1 MPVQDPSSPVPA
13 AAATAARPKRT
24 SSAPIRP
31 SDYTHSPA
39 HHCVALRDAA
49 GLAGVLQG
57 LPPLAHP
64 SRILTAADAA
74 REARLAASVSGALDR
89 RDVPGGDTALHLAVR
104 LRLPSLASALAAAGA
119 DPTLQNHAGWTPL
132 QEALCLGCKDIA
144 ACLLRAHRLAAWAKL
159 RRRAPALSAA
169 LRRVQDFYLEVDFH
183 FESSVVPLLSRAA
196 PSDTYRI
203 WKRGAELRADTTL
216 AGFDGLRIRRA
227 DHSFL
232 FFGAEADAGGRHL
245 PPGSL
250 LVLHRGKREVHDA
263 FAAAAAAGDEDS
275 ATSDAA
281 AYRPGLNISSARLV
295 PRTTW
300 LRKEKT
306 ESVGEWKARV
316 FDVHNVVF
324 SFRTLK
330 AANAGR
336 KDFTFELAGDD
347 DDDDDNGDDEE
358 DFLPLEIRDDD
369 EDGDFL
375 VADIPPPPS
384 RRSCYVPGRRSVA
397 APPSHMAT
405 PQRRRNS
412 VDVPRRLPACAS
424 VGRGEGGVFGRHATT
439 TGGARWKEE
448 ETVKTLRPTVWLTE
462 DFPLTVDEF
471 LPLLDILASRVRAV
485 RRLRELLTTKFPPGT
500 FPVKVAIPVV
510 PTVRVVITFTK
521 FVPLLEPEEF
531 FTPMSSPSLLASPGP
546 GSIMHKPDT
555 QKSSYLKWGLKNS
568 RSKPVNLSQVADN
581 TDPFTIPSDYT
592 WVSLGSKGQ
601 DKRSSKTKKGKTKE
615 TKLS

>member
-1 MPVQDPSSPVPA
+1 MPVQDPSSLPSA
-13 AAATAARPKRT
+13 AGGGARAKRT
-24 SSAPIRP
+24 SSAPIR
-31 SDYTHSPA
+31 SADYAHSPT
-39 HHCVALRDAA
+39 HHCVALRDAT
-49 GLAGVLQG
+49 GLQTILAG

-64 SRILTAADAA
+64 SLVLTASDAA
-74 REARLAASVSGALDR
+74 REARLALSVAAALDR

-132 QEALCLGCKDIA
+132 QEALCLGCREIA

-169 LRRVQDFYLEVDFH
+169 LRGVQDFYLEVDFH

-203 WKRGAELRADTTL
+203 WKRGADLRADTTL

-232 FFGAEADAGGRHL
+232 FFGEETSAGGRRL

-250 LVLHRGKREVHDA
+250 LVLHRGRREVHDA
-263 FAAAAAAGDEDS
+263 FAAAAAAGDEDA

-281 AYRPGLNISSARLV
+281 AYRPGLNITSARLV

-306 ESVGEWKARV
+306 ENVGEWKARV

-330 AANAGR
+330 AASAGR
-336 KDFTFELAGDD
+336 KDFTFELAGDEDGDED
-347 DDDDDNGDDEE
+347 DDE
-358 DFLPLEIRDDD
+358 FLPLEIRDDD

-375 VADIPPPPS
+375 VADIPPPPA

-397 APPSHMAT
+397 GPPSHLGT

-424 VGRGEGGVFGRHATT
+424 VGRGEDGIFARHPATTTT
-439 TGGARWKEE
+439 TGGAKWKEE
-448 ETVKTLRPTVWLTE
+448 ETIKTLRPSVWLTE
-462 DFPLTVDEF
+462 DFPLSVDEF

-521 FVPLLEPEEF
+521 FVPLTEPEEF

-546 GSIMHKPDT
+546 GSITAKPDAH
-555 QKSSYLKWGLKNS
+555 KSSSYLRWGSKNS
-568 RSKPVNLSQVADN
+568 RPKAVNLSQVADN
-581 TDPFTIPSDYT
+581 ADPFTVPSDYA
-592 WVSLGSKGQ
+592 WVNSLGSKNH
-601 DKRSSKTKKGKTKE
+601 DKKSAKSKKGKSKE
-615 TKLS
+615 T

>member
-1 MPVQDPSSPVPA
+1 MPVQDPSSLPSAGSGSGP
-13 AAATAARPKRT
+13 RPKRT

-31 SDYTHSPA
+31 ADFAHSPA
-39 HHCVALRDAA
+39 HHCVALRDAT
-49 GLAGVLQG
+49 GLAVILAD

-64 SRILTAADAA
+64 SRVLTAADAV
-74 REARLAASVSGALDR
+74 REAHLAASVSAALDR

-104 LRLPSLASALAAAGA
+104 LRLPSIASALTAAGA

-132 QEALCLGCKDIA
+132 QEALCLGCKDIS
-144 ACLLRAHRLAAWAKL
+144 ACLLHAHRLAAWAKL

-203 WKRGAELRADTTL
+203 WKRGADLRADTTL

-232 FFGAEADAGGRHL
+232 FFGEEANAGGRRL

-250 LVLHRGKREVHDA
+250 LLLHRGRREVHDA
-263 FAAAAAAGDEDS
+263 FAAAAAGDEDA
-275 ATSDAA
+275 ATSDLA
-281 AYRPGLNISSARLV
+281 AYRPGLNITWARLV

-306 ESVGEWKARV
+306 ENVGEWKARV

-330 AANAGR
+330 AASTGR
-336 KDFTFELAGDD
+336 KDFTFEFAGDE
-347 DDDDDNGDDEE
+347 DDE
-358 DFLPLEIRDDD
+358 FLPLEIRDDD

-375 VADIPPPPS
+375 VADIPPPTA

-397 APPSHMAT
+397 MPPSHLGT

-412 VDVPRRLPACAS
+412 VDVPRRLPPCAS
-424 VGRGEGGVFGRHATT
+424 VGRGEDGIFGRHAGS
-439 TGGARWKEE
+439 TGGAEWKEE
-448 ETVKTLRPTVWLTE
+448 ETVKTLRPAVWLTK
-462 DFPLTVDEF
+462 DFPLSVDEF

-485 RRLRELLTTKFPPGT
+485 HRLRELLTTKFPPGT
-500 FPVKVAIPVV
+500 FPVKVTMLILLSTLKKTKLHKLHPNLQLRTLPTGCAI
-510 PTVRVVITFTK
+510 
-521 FVPLLEPEEF
+521 LLR
-531 FTPMSSPSLLASPGP
+531 
-546 GSIMHKPDT
+546 I
-555 QKSSYLKWGLKNS
+555 QKSGEFSEIEM
-568 RSKPVNLSQVADN
+568 VMH
-581 TDPFTIPSDYT
+581 
-592 WVSLGSKGQ
+592 
-601 DKRSSKTKKGKTKE
+601 
-615 TKLS
+615 

>member
-1 MPVQDPSSPVPA
+1 MPVQDPSLPA
-13 AAATAARPKRT
+13 AAAATTATATATRPKRT

-31 SDYTHSPA
+31 SDYAHSPA
-39 HHCVALRDAA
+39 HHCVALRDGA
-49 GLAGVLQG
+49 GLAAVLHG

-64 SRILTAADAA
+64 SRILSAADAS
-74 REARLAASVSGALDR
+74 REARLAASVSAALDR

-104 LRLPSLASALAAAGA
+104 LRLASVASALAAAGA

-159 RRRAPALSAA
+159 RRRAPALSAG

-203 WKRGAELRADTTL
+203 WKRGADLRADTTL

-232 FFGAEADAGGRHL
+232 FFGEETDASGRHL

-263 FAAAAAAGDEDS
+263 FAAAAAAGDEDA

-306 ESVGEWKARV
+306 ESVGEWKSRV

-330 AANAGR
+330 AANSGR

-347 DDDDDNGDDEE
+347 DDEE
-358 DFLPLEIRDDD
+358 FLPLEIRDDD

-384 RRSCYVPGRRSVA
+384 RRSCYVPGRRSMA
-397 APPSHMAT
+397 GPPLHMGT
-405 PQRRRNS
+405 PQRRNS

-424 VGRGEGGVFGRHATT
+424 VGRGEDGLFGRHATT
-439 TGGARWKEE
+439 GGAKWKEE

-462 DFPLTVDEF
+462 DFPLSVDEF
-471 LPLLDILASRVRAV
+471 LPLLDILSSRVRAV

-568 RSKPVNLSQVADN
+568 RSKSVNLSQVADN

-592 WVSLGSKGQ
+592 WVTLGSKSQ
-601 DKRSSKTKKGKTKE
+601 DKKPSKSKKGKSKE
-615 TKLS
+615 T

>member
-1 MPVQDPSSPVPA
+1 MSVQDPTPA
-13 AAATAARPKRT
+13 PLPAAARPKRT

-31 SDYTHSPA
+31 SDYAHSPA

-49 GLAGVLQG
+49 GLSAILAG

-64 SRILTAADAA
+64 SRILSAADAA
-74 REARLAASVSGALDR
+74 REARLSASVSAALDR

-104 LRLPSLASALAAAGA
+104 LRLPSLASALAATGA

-144 ACLLRAHRLAAWAKL
+144 AFLLRAHRLVAWAKL

-203 WKRGAELRADTTL
+203 WKRGANLRADTTL

-232 FFGAEADAGGRHL
+232 FFGEETEAGGRRL

-263 FAAAAAAGDEDS
+263 FAAAAAAGDEDA

-281 AYRPGLNISSARLV
+281 AYRPGLNITSARLV

-330 AANAGR
+330 AASTGR
-336 KDFTFELAGDD
+336 KDLTFELAGE
-347 DDDDDNGDDEE
+347 DDEE
-358 DFLPLEIRDDD
+358 FLPLEIRDDD

-375 VADIPPPPS
+375 VADIPPPPP

-397 APPSHMAT
+397 GPPSHMGT

-412 VDVPRRLPACAS
+412 VDVPRRLPTCAS
-424 VGRGEGGVFGRHATT
+424 VGRGEDGVFSRNAT
-439 TGGARWKEE
+439 TGGAKWKEE

-462 DFPLTVDEF
+462 DFPLSVDEF
-471 LPLLDILASRVRAV
+471 LPLLDILATRVRAV
-485 RRLRELLTTKFPPGT
+485 RRLRELLTTKFPTGT

-510 PTVRVVITFTK
+510 PTVRVVITFNK
-521 FVPLLEPEEF
+521 FVPLVEPEEF

-546 GSIMHKPDT
+546 GSIMPKPDT
-555 QKSSYLKWGLKNS
+555 HKSSYLRWTSKNS
-568 RSKPVNLSQVADN
+568 RAKPVNLSQVADN

-592 WVSLGSKGQ
+592 WVNLGSTKTQ
-601 DKRSSKTKKGKTKE
+601 DKKSSKTSKKGKSKE
-615 TKLS
+615 T

>member
-1 MPVQDPSSPVPA
+1 MPVQDPSSSPA
-13 AAATAARPKRT
+13 TGGGGAAARPKRT

-31 SDYTHSPA
+31 SDYAHSPA

-49 GLAGVLQG
+49 ELSAILAG

-64 SRILTAADAA
+64 SRVLTAADAA
-74 REARLAASVSGALDR
+74 REARLASSVSAALDR

-132 QEALCLGCKDIA
+132 QEALCLGCRDIA

-169 LRRVQDFYLEVDFH
+169 LRGVQDFYLEVDFH

-203 WKRGAELRADTTL
+203 WKRGADLRADTTL

-232 FFGAEADAGGRHL
+232 FFGEEATAGGSRL

-263 FAAAAAAGDEDS
+263 FAAAAAAGDEDA

-281 AYRPGLNISSARLV
+281 AYRPGLNITAARLV

-330 AANAGR
+330 AASNGR
-336 KDFTFELAGDD
+336 KDFTFDFAAGDEDDDGDD
-347 DDDDDNGDDEE
+347 DE
-358 DFLPLEIRDDD
+358 FLPLEIRDDD

-375 VADIPPPPS
+375 VADIPPPTA

-397 APPSHMAT
+397 GPPSHMGT

-412 VDVPRRLPACAS
+412 VDVPRRLPPCAS
-424 VGRGEGGVFGRHATT
+424 VGRGEDGFFGRHTGS
-439 TGGARWKEE
+439 TGGAKWKEE
-448 ETVKTLRPTVWLTE
+448 ETVKTLRPSVWLTE

-521 FVPLLEPEEF
+521 FVPLIEPEEF

-546 GSIMHKPDT
+546 GSIMSKPDT
-555 QKSSYLKWGLKNS
+555 HKSYLKWSSKSS

-581 TDPFTIPSDYT
+581 TDPFTVPSDYT
-592 WVSLGSKGQ
+592 WVNSLGSKN
-601 DKRSSKTKKGKTKE
+601 DKKSSKSKKGKGKE
-615 TKLS
+615 T

>member
-1 MPVQDPSSPVPA
+1 MPVQDPSSSPSA
-13 AAATAARPKRT
+13 AGGGGGARPKRT

-31 SDYTHSPA
+31 SDYAHCPA

-49 GLAGVLQG
+49 GLQAILAG

-64 SRILTAADAA
+64 SRVLTAADAA
-74 REARLAASVSGALDR
+74 REARLASSVAAALDR

-132 QEALCLGCKDIA
+132 QEALCLGCRDIA
-144 ACLLRAHRLAAWAKL
+144 ACLLRAHRLSAWAKL

-203 WKRGAELRADTTL
+203 WKRGADLRADTTL

-232 FFGAEADAGGRHL
+232 FFGEEATAGGRRL

-250 LVLHRGKREVHDA
+250 LVLHRGRREVHDA
-263 FAAAAAAGDEDS
+263 FAAAAAAGDEDA

-281 AYRPGLNISSARLV
+281 AYRPGLNISAARLV

-330 AANAGR
+330 AASAGR

-347 DDDDDNGDDEE
+347 EDDDE
-358 DFLPLEIRDDD
+358 FLPLEIRDDD

-375 VADIPPPPS
+375 VADIPPPPPA

-397 APPSHMAT
+397 GPPSHLGT

-424 VGRGEGGVFGRHATT
+424 VGRREDGIFGRHSGAATT
-439 TGGARWKEE
+439 AGGAKWKEE
-448 ETVKTLRPTVWLTE
+448 ETVKTLRPSVWLTE
-462 DFPLTVDEF
+462 DFPLSVDEF

-521 FVPLLEPEEF
+521 FVPLIEPEEF

-546 GSIMHKPDT
+546 GSIMSKPDT
-555 QKSSYLKWGLKNS
+555 HKSSYLKWSSKSS
-568 RSKPVNLSQVADN
+568 RSKPANLSQVADN
-581 TDPFTIPSDYT
+581 ADPFTVPSDYT
-592 WVSLGSKGQ
+592 WVNSLGSKNQ
-601 DKRSSKTKKGKTKE
+601 DKKPSKSKKGKTKE
-615 TKLS
+615 T

>member
-1 MPVQDPSSPVPA
+1 MSVQDPSPA
-13 AAATAARPKRT
+13 PRPKRT

-31 SDYTHSPA
+31 CDYAHSPA

-49 GLAGVLQG
+49 GISAILAG

-64 SRILTAADAA
+64 SRILSAADAA
-74 REARLAASVSGALDR
+74 REARLSASVSAALDR

-144 ACLLRAHRLAAWAKL
+144 AFLLRAHRLAAWAKL

-169 LRRVQDFYLEVDFH
+169 LSRVQDFYLEVDFH

-203 WKRGAELRADTTL
+203 WKRGANLRADTTL

-232 FFGAEADAGGRHL
+232 F
-245 PPGSL
+245 S
-250 LVLHRGKREVHDA
+250 REVHDA
-263 FAAAAAAGDEDS
+263 FAAAAAAGDEDA

-281 AYRPGLNISSARLV
+281 AYRPGLNITSARLV
-295 PRTTW
+295 QRTTW

-330 AANAGR
+330 AASTGR
-336 KDFTFELAGDD
+336 KDLTFEFAGDD
-347 DDDDDNGDDEE
+347 DEE
-358 DFLPLEIRDDD
+358 FLPLEIRDDD

-375 VADIPPPPS
+375 VADIPPPPP

-397 APPSHMAT
+397 GPPSHMGT

-412 VDVPRRLPACAS
+412 VDVPRRLPTCAS
-424 VGRGEGGVFGRHATT
+424 VGRGEDGVFSRNAT
-439 TGGARWKEE
+439 TGGAKWKEE

-462 DFPLTVDEF
+462 DFPLSVDEF
-471 LPLLDILASRVRAV
+471 LPLLDILATRVRAV
-485 RRLRELLTTKFPPGT
+485 RRLRELLTTKFPTGT

-510 PTVRVVITFTK
+510 PTVRVVITFNK
-521 FVPLLEPEEF
+521 FVPLVEPEEF

-546 GSIMHKPDT
+546 GSIMPKPDT
-555 QKSSYLKWGLKNS
+555 HKSSYLRWTSKNS
-568 RSKPVNLSQVADN
+568 RAKPVNLSQVADN

-592 WVSLGSKGQ
+592 WVNLGATKSQ
-601 DKRSSKTKKGKTKE
+601 DKKLSKTSKKGKSKE
-615 TKLS
+615 T

>member
-1 MPVQDPSSPVPA
+1 MPVQDPSSPVA

-39 HHCVALRDAA
+39 HHC
-49 GLAGVLQG
+49 
-57 LPPLAHP
+57 
-64 SRILTAADAA
+64 
-74 REARLAASVSGALDR
+74 
-89 RDVPGGDTALHLAVR
+89 
-104 LRLPSLASALAAAGA
+104 
-119 DPTLQNHAGWTPL
+119 
-132 QEALCLGCKDIA
+132 EALCLGCKDIA

-232 FFGAEADAGGRHL
+232 FFGEEADACGRHL

-330 AANAGR
+330 SANNAAR

-347 DDDDDNGDDEE
+347 DDEE
-358 DFLPLEIRDDD
+358 EEFLPLEIRDDD

-405 PQRRRNS
+405 TPQRRRNS

-424 VGRGEGGVFGRHATT
+424 VGRGEDGVFGRHASA
-439 TGGARWKEE
+439 TGGAKWKEE

-581 TDPFTIPSDYT
+581 ADPFMIPSDYT

-601 DKRSSKTKKGKTKE
+601 DKKSSKAKKGKSKE
-615 TKLS
+615 T

>member
-1 MPVQDPSSPVPA
+1 MPVQDPSSSPSA
-13 AAATAARPKRT
+13 AAGARPKRT
-24 SSAPIRP
+24 SSAPIRAA
-31 SDYTHSPA
+31 DYAHSPA
-39 HHCVALRDAA
+39 HHCVALRDAS
-49 GLAGVLQG
+49 GLSAILAG

-64 SRILTAADAA
+64 SRVLTVADAA
-74 REARLAASVSGALDR
+74 REARLAASVSAALDR

-104 LRLPSLASALAAAGA
+104 LRLPSLASALATAGA

-132 QEALCLGCKDIA
+132 QEALCLECKDIA

-203 WKRGAELRADTTL
+203 WKRGADLRADTTL

-232 FFGAEADAGGRHL
+232 FFGDEANAGGRRL

-250 LVLHRGKREVHDA
+250 LVLHRGRREVHDA
-263 FAAAAAAGDEDS
+263 FTAAAASGDEDA
-275 ATSDAA
+275 ATSGTA
-281 AYRPGLNISSARLV
+281 AYRPGLNITSARLV

-306 ESVGEWKARV
+306 ENVGEWKARV

-330 AANAGR
+330 AASIGR
-336 KDFTFELAGDD
+336 KDFTFEFAGDED
-347 DDDDDNGDDEE
+347 EGDDE
-358 DFLPLEIRDDD
+358 FLPLEIRDDN
-369 EDGDFL
+369 EDDDFL
-375 VADIPPPPS
+375 VADIPPPTA

-397 APPSHMAT
+397 GPPSHMGT

-412 VDVPRRLPACAS
+412 VDVPRRLPPCAS
-424 VGRGEGGVFGRHATT
+424 VGRGEDGFFGRHTGS
-439 TGGARWKEE
+439 TGGAKWKEE
-448 ETVKTLRPTVWLTE
+448 ETVKSLRPAVWLTE
-462 DFPLTVDEF
+462 DFPLSVDEF

-500 FPVKVAIPVV
+500 FPVKVTMLI
-510 PTVRVVITFTK
+510 
-521 FVPLLEPEEF
+521 LLS
-531 FTPMSSPSLLASPGP
+531 T
-546 GSIMHKPDT
+546 
-555 QKSSYLKWGLKNS
+555 LK
-568 RSKPVNLSQVADN
+568 
-581 TDPFTIPSDYT
+581 
-592 WVSLGSKGQ
+592 
-601 DKRSSKTKKGKTKE
+601 
-615 TKLS
+615 

>member
-1 MPVQDPSSPVPA
+1 MPVQDPSSSPSTA
-13 AAATAARPKRT
+13 AGGGGARPKRT

-31 SDYTHSPA
+31 ADYAHSPA

-49 GLAGVLQG
+49 GLQAILAG

-64 SRILTAADAA
+64 SRVLTAADAA
-74 REARLAASVSGALDR
+74 REARLASSVAAALDR

-104 LRLPSLASALAAAGA
+104 LRLPSMASALAAAGA

-132 QEALCLGCKDIA
+132 QEALCLGCRDIA

-203 WKRGAELRADTTL
+203 WKRGADLRADTTL

-232 FFGAEADAGGRHL
+232 FFGEEANAGGRRL

-250 LVLHRGKREVHDA
+250 LVLHRGRREVHDA
-263 FAAAAAAGDEDS
+263 FAAAAAAGDEDA

-306 ESVGEWKARV
+306 ENVGEWKARV

-330 AANAGR
+330 AASAGR
-336 KDFTFELAGDD
+336 KDFTFELAGDEDGGGD
-347 DDDDDNGDDEE
+347 DDE
-358 DFLPLEIRDDD
+358 FLPLEIRDDD

-375 VADIPPPPS
+375 VADIPPPPA

-397 APPSHMAT
+397 GPPSHLGT

-424 VGRGEGGVFGRHATT
+424 VGRGEDGLFGRHSGTTT
-439 TGGARWKEE
+439 TGGAKWKEE
-448 ETVKTLRPTVWLTE
+448 ETVKTLRPSVWLTE
-462 DFPLTVDEF
+462 DFPLSVDEF

-521 FVPLLEPEEF
+521 FVPLIEPEEF

-546 GSIMHKPDT
+546 GSIMAKPDT
-555 QKSSYLKWGLKNS
+555 HKSSYLKWSSKSS
-568 RSKPVNLSQVADN
+568 RSKPANLSQVTDN
-581 TDPFTIPSDYT
+581 ADPFTVPSDYT
-592 WVSLGSKGQ
+592 WVNSLGSKNH
-601 DKRSSKTKKGKTKE
+601 DKKSSKSKKGKSKE
-615 TKLS
+615 T

>member
-1 MPVQDPSSPVPA
+1 MPVQDPSSSPSA
-13 AAATAARPKRT
+13 AGGGGGGARAKRT

-31 SDYTHSPA
+31 ADYAHSPT

-49 GLAGVLQG
+49 GLQAILAG

-64 SRILTAADAA
+64 SRVLTAADAA
-74 REARLAASVSGALDR
+74 REARLASSVAAALDR

-104 LRLPSLASALAAAGA
+104 LRLSSLASALAAAGA

-132 QEALCLGCKDIA
+132 QEALCLGCREIA

-203 WKRGAELRADTTL
+203 WKRGTDLRADTTL

-232 FFGAEADAGGRHL
+232 FFGEETSAGGRRL

-250 LVLHRGKREVHDA
+250 LVLHRGRREVHDA
-263 FAAAAAAGDEDS
+263 FAAAAAAGDEDA

-281 AYRPGLNISSARLV
+281 AYRPGLNITSARLV

-306 ESVGEWKARV
+306 ENVGEWKARV

-330 AANAGR
+330 AASAGR
-336 KDFTFELAGDD
+336 KDFTFELAGDEDGDED
-347 DDDDDNGDDEE
+347 DDE
-358 DFLPLEIRDDD
+358 FLPLEIRDDD

-375 VADIPPPPS
+375 VADIPPPFALGDPAEAEEQRGRAAAAAGVRVGRARRGRHLRPS
-384 RRSCYVPGRRSVA
+384 PRDDDDGWSQVEGGGDGEDAAAVGVA
-397 APPSHMAT
+397 HGGLPPE
-405 PQRRRNS
+405 RRRIPAAAGHPGQPRARRAPS
-412 VDVPRRLPACAS
+412 PRAAHHQVPTRDLP
-424 VGRGEGGVFGRHATT
+424 GEGNA
-439 TGGARWKEE
+439 A
-448 ETVKTLRPTVWLTE
+448 
-462 DFPLTVDEF
+462 
-471 LPLLDILASRVRAV
+471 LLLNKKSQNYIY
-485 RRLRELLTTKFPPGT
+485 F
-500 FPVKVAIPVV
+500 
-510 PTVRVVITFTK
+510 
-521 FVPLLEPEEF
+521 FVSGF
-531 FTPMSSPSLLASPGP
+531 SG
-546 GSIMHKPDT
+546 
-555 QKSSYLKWGLKNS
+555 
-568 RSKPVNLSQVADN
+568 
-581 TDPFTIPSDYT
+581 
-592 WVSLGSKGQ
+592 
-601 DKRSSKTKKGKTKE
+601 
-615 TKLS
+615 

>member
-1 MPVQDPSSPVPA
+1 MPVQDPSSSPSGA
-13 AAATAARPKRT
+13 AGGGSRPKRT

-31 SDYTHSPA
+31 ADYAHSPP

-49 GLAGVLQG
+49 GLSAILAG

-64 SRILTAADAA
+64 SRVLTAADAA
-74 REARLAASVSGALDR
+74 REARLAASVAAALDR

-132 QEALCLGCKDIA
+132 QEALCLGCRDIA
-144 ACLLRAHRLAAWAKL
+144 ACLLRAHRVAAWAKL

-203 WKRGAELRADTTL
+203 WKRGADLRADTTL

-227 DHSFL
+227 EHSFL
-232 FFGAEADAGGRHL
+232 FFGEETNAGGRRL
-245 PPGSL
+245 PPGTL
-250 LVLHRGKREVHDA
+250 LVLHRGRREVHDA
-263 FAAAAAAGDEDS
+263 FAAAAAAGDEDA

-281 AYRPGLNISSARLV
+281 AYRPGLNITSARLV

-306 ESVGEWKARV
+306 ENVGEWKARV

-336 KDFTFELAGDD
+336 KDFTFELAGDE
-347 DDDDDNGDDEE
+347 DEDE
-358 DFLPLEIRDDD
+358 DEFLPLEIRDDD

-375 VADIPPPPS
+375 VADIPPPTA

-397 APPSHMAT
+397 GPPSQMGT

-424 VGRGEGGVFGRHATT
+424 VGRGEDGFFGRHSTT
-439 TGGARWKEE
+439 TGGAKWKEE
-448 ETVKTLRPTVWLTE
+448 ETVKTLRPAVWLTE
-462 DFPLTVDEF
+462 DFPLSVDEF

-485 RRLRELLTTKFPPGT
+485 RRLRELLTTKFPAGT

-521 FVPLLEPEEF
+521 FVPLVEPEEF

-546 GSIMHKPDT
+546 GSIMAKPDT
-555 QKSSYLKWGLKNS
+555 HKSSYLRWSSKNS
-568 RSKPVNLSQVADN
+568 RSKSVNLSQVADN

-592 WVSLGSKGQ
+592 WVNSLGSKSQ
-601 DKRSSKTKKGKTKE
+601 DKKSSKCKKGKSKDT
-615 TKLS
+615 

>member
-1 MPVQDPSSPVPA
+1 MPVQDPSSSPSA
-13 AAATAARPKRT
+13 GGGGGARPKRT

-31 SDYTHSPA
+31 ADYAHSPA

-49 GLAGVLQG
+49 GLAAILAG

-64 SRILTAADAA
+64 SRVLTAADAT
-74 REARLAASVSGALDR
+74 REARLAASVSAALDR

-203 WKRGAELRADTTL
+203 WKRGADLRADTTL

-227 DHSFL
+227 DHSFV
-232 FFGAEADAGGRHL
+232 FFGEEANAGGRRL

-250 LVLHRGKREVHDA
+250 LVLHRGRREVHDA
-263 FAAAAAAGDEDS
+263 FAAAAAAGDEDA

-306 ESVGEWKARV
+306 ENVGEWKARV

-330 AANAGR
+330 AASAGR
-336 KDFTFELAGDD
+336 KDFTFEFVGEEEEDD
-347 DDDDDNGDDEE
+347 DE
-358 DFLPLEIRDDD
+358 FLPLEIRDDD

-375 VADIPPPPS
+375 VADIPPPTA

-397 APPSHMAT
+397 GPPSHMGT

-424 VGRGEGGVFGRHATT
+424 VGRGEDGIFGRHAGS
-439 TGGARWKEE
+439 TGGAKWKEE
-448 ETVKTLRPTVWLTE
+448 ETVKTLRPAVWLTE

-521 FVPLLEPEEF
+521 FVPLIEPEEF

-546 GSIMHKPDT
+546 GSIMAKPDT
-555 QKSSYLKWGLKNS
+555 HKSSYLKWSSKNS
-568 RSKPVNLSQVADN
+568 RSKNVNLSQVADN
-581 TDPFTIPSDYT
+581 TDPFKIPSDYS
-592 WVSLGSKGQ
+592 WVNSLGSKSQ
-601 DKRSSKTKKGKTKE
+601 DKKSSKSKKGKGKE
-615 TKLS
+615 T

>member
-1 MPVQDPSSPVPA
+1 MPVQNPSDGGGA
-13 AAATAARPKRT
+13 GARPKRT
-24 SSAPIRP
+24 SSAPILP
-31 SDYTHSPA
+31 TDYAHSPA
-39 HHCVALRDAA
+39 HRCVALRDAA
-49 GLAGVLQG
+49 GLASILAG

-64 SRILTAADAA
+64 SRVLTAADAA
-74 REARLAASVSGALDR
+74 REARLAASVSAALDR

-203 WKRGAELRADTTL
+203 WKRGSNLRADTTL

-232 FFGAEADAGGRHL
+232 FFGEEASAGGRRH

-250 LVLHRGKREVHDA
+250 LVLHRGRREVHDA
-263 FAAAAAAGDEDS
+263 FAAAAAAGDEDA

-306 ESVGEWKARV
+306 ENVGEWKARV

-330 AANAGR
+330 AASAGR
-336 KDFTFELAGDD
+336 KDFTFELAGDE
-347 DDDDDNGDDEE
+347 DDEE
-358 DFLPLEIRDDD
+358 EDDEFLPLEIRDDD
-369 EDGDFL
+369 QDGDFL
-375 VADIPPPPS
+375 VADIPPPTA

-397 APPSHMAT
+397 GPPSHMGT
-405 PQRRRNS
+405 PQKRRNS

-424 VGRGEGGVFGRHATT
+424 VGRGEDGIFGRHAAS
-439 TGGARWKEE
+439 TGGAKWKEE
-448 ETVKTLRPTVWLTE
+448 ETVKTLRPAVWLTE
-462 DFPLTVDEF
+462 DFPLSVDEF
-471 LPLLDILASRVRAV
+471 LPLLDILSSRVRAV

-521 FVPLLEPEEF
+521 FVPLIEPEEF

-546 GSIMHKPDT
+546 GSIMAKSDT
-555 QKSSYLKWGLKNS
+555 HKSSYLKWSSKNS
-568 RSKPVNLSQVADN
+568 RSKSVNLSQVADN

-592 WVSLGSKGQ
+592 WVNSLGSKSH
-601 DKRSSKTKKGKTKE
+601 DKRSSKSKKGKTKE
-615 TKLS
+615 I

>member
-1 MPVQDPSSPVPA
+1 MPVQDPSSSPSA
-13 AAATAARPKRT
+13 AGGGGGGARAKRT

-31 SDYTHSPA
+31 ADYAHSPT

-49 GLAGVLQG
+49 GLQAILTG

-64 SRILTAADAA
+64 SRVLTAADAA
-74 REARLAASVSGALDR
+74 REARLASSVAAALDR

-104 LRLPSLASALAAAGA
+104 LRLSSLASALAAAGA

-132 QEALCLGCKDIA
+132 QEALCLGCREIA

-203 WKRGAELRADTTL
+203 WKRGTDLRADTTL

-232 FFGAEADAGGRHL
+232 FFGEETSAGGRRL

-250 LVLHRGKREVHDA
+250 LVLHRGRREVHDA
-263 FAAAAAAGDEDS
+263 FAAAAAAGDEDA

-281 AYRPGLNISSARLV
+281 AYRPGLNITSARLV

-306 ESVGEWKARV
+306 ENVGEWKARV

-330 AANAGR
+330 AASAGR
-336 KDFTFELAGDD
+336 KDFTFELAGDEDGDED
-347 DDDDDNGDDEE
+347 DDE
-358 DFLPLEIRDDD
+358 FLPLEIRDDD

-375 VADIPPPPS
+375 VADIPPPTA

-397 APPSHMAT
+397 GPPSHLGT

-424 VGRGEGGVFGRHATT
+424 VGRGEDGIFGRHPGTTT
-439 TGGARWKEE
+439 TGGAKWKEE
-448 ETVKTLRPTVWLTE
+448 ETVKTLRPSVWLTE
-462 DFPLTVDEF
+462 DFPLSVDEF

-500 FPVKVAIPVV
+500 FPVKVTQLSCSIRNHKTAYI
-510 PTVRVVITFTK
+510 
-521 FVPLLEPEEF
+521 
-531 FTPMSSPSLLASPGP
+531 SSF
-546 GSIMHKPDT
+546 PD
-555 QKSSYLKWGLKNS
+555 S
-568 RSKPVNLSQVADN
+568 VADQFCN
-581 TDPFTIPSDYT
+581 H
-592 WVSLGSKGQ
+592 
-601 DKRSSKTKKGKTKE
+601 SSFLVNELFQFFLVMVNHQLK
-615 TKLS
+615 